1 MVQLT
6 LQSSNILN
14 FSEICSGLEAV
25 DNFLKNSVYD
35 DDFKITIPENYMSLS
50 RFKGLLLAVLL
61 LSLSVP
67 SFAHGKLQSSY
78 IVQGET
84 GIPQIPYR
92 VPEGVAFDEVLNR
105 FIATGIFGGK
115 ITTINAKTGVESLF
129 YEETIN
135 PAISF
140 AGVKVDNLRRIVWAC
155 SVDLVTDRTA
165 PIGAVYAF
173 NAHTGSLLK
182 KFPLPFPF
190 FCNDIALD
198 PKGNAYA
205 TNSFGD
211 SVAKISPK
219 AITQVDGAATTFAT
233 SPLLLP
239 DLAAPIVLGQNGIA
253 VTPNQDYLLVA
264 ISVPGKIVRISL
276 TNPADVSFVTFSG
289 DTFGVNP
296 NPNDDPLR
304 FLAADGLQF
313 IGNKLYVSFH
323 GGIQKLVFNKKYTHA
338 FVESSTNVPTGL
350 STLTSARGQLYA
362 IDSETVPVTQPQLEI
377 PVEMPNKIVKVKF
390 K

>member
-1 MVQLT
+1 M
-6 LQSSNILN
+6 
-14 FSEICSGLEAV
+14 
-25 DNFLKNSVYD
+25 SV
-35 DDFKITIPENYMSLS
+35 S
-50 RFKGLLLAVLL
+50 RFKNLLLIAVLL
-61 LSLSVP
+61 SCSYP
-67 SFAHGKLQSSY
+67 SFALGKLKDSY
-78 IVQGET
+78 LVQGET

-115 ITTINAKTGVESLF
+115 ITSIDARTGVESVF
-129 YEETIN
+129 YQETIN

-155 SVDLVTDRTA
+155 SVDLVSDRTA

-173 NAHTGSLLK
+173 NAHTGALLK

-190 FCNDIALD
+190 FCNDVAIDL
-198 PKGNAYA
+198 KGNVYA

-211 SVAKISPK
+211 SIAKISPK
-219 AITQVDGAATTFAT
+219 AIIQANGAATIFAT

-253 VTPNQDYLLVA
+253 VTPTQDYLLVA

-276 TNPADVSFVTFSG
+276 KNPTDIKLVTFSG
-289 DTFGVNP
+289 DAFGVNP

-313 IGNKLYVSFH
+313 IANKLYVSFH
-323 GGIQKLVFNKKYTHA
+323 GGIQRLDFTNKKYTHA
-338 FVESSTNVPTGL
+338 CVQSTAKVPTGL

-362 IDSETVPVTQPQLEI
+362 IDSETVPVTQPQLGI
-377 PVEMPNKIVKVKF
+377 PVVLPNKIVKVKF